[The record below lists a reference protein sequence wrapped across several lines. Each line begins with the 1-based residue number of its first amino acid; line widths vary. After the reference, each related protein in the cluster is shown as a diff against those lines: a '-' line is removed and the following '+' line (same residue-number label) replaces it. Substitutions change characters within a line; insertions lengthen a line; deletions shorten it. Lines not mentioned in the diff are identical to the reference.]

1 MIPRS
6 YYHYIKQQMWL
17 FTLVVLITHDT
28 KFIVSTKLNKGE

>member
-6 YYHYIKQQMWL
+6 YDHYIKQQMWL
-17 FTLVVLITHDT
+17 FTLVVLITPDT